1 MIAVVLLAAALGD
14 GATPLVVRP
23 MAAPKPAL
31 RYQLLPEV
39 REMNAGNAVQWYLR
53 CFAEQRN
60 FFFGKQGV
68 EERARYRGMT
78 LPELAK
84 EQLRN
89 YGGSALTQ
97 ADWAARLTTADWDPE
112 PRAPELPAFRVLAQ
126 SLQVRFRGEVAR
138 QDFDNAIRTA
148 KTMLGFARHL
158 SENPNLEANRLG
170 LEVAELA
177 LDTLEEFL
185 QQPGAPN
192 LYWALTDLPSPL
204 VPLRKGFQGER
215 VQVDLELAV
224 LLADEAMSDD
234 ELEQFVSR
242 LSGRIGSLREQAGR
256 SPKNVRT
263 AIKARV
269 DDRERVAR
277 IRNRLLSEAPSA
289 GVLDK
294 LAAIKFLSF
303 SPLQLILLD
312 ERTDFESR
320 RDESLKLL
328 GFAPW
333 QLDAMKLQT
342 DRGDGIF
349 ADFLPRVP
357 DQVRIQARVDQR
369 IALLRWVESIR
380 LHAASHDGKPPQTP
394 SEIAMPL
401 PVDPFTGKPFGY
413 ALEGAVVIISGS
425 GKSYSITVK

>member
-1 MIAVVLLAAALGD
+1 MIAVVLFAAALGD

-68 EERARYRGMT
+68 EERTRYRGMT

-97 ADWAARLTTADWDPE
+97 ADWAARLTTADWDPD
-112 PRAPELPAFRVLAQ
+112 PRAPELPAFRILAQ
-126 SLQVRFRGEVAR
+126 SLQVRFRGAVAR

-148 KTMLGFARHL
+148 KTMFGFARHL

-177 LDTLEEFL
+177 LDTLEEFI

-215 VQVDLELAV
+215 AQMDLELAV
-224 LLADEAMSDD
+224 IRADEAMSDG

-269 DDRERVAR
+269 DDRERIAR

-294 LAAIKFLSF
+294 LAALKFLSY

-312 ERTDFESR
+312 EHTEFESR

-328 GFAPW
+328 GLAPW
-333 QLDAMKLQT
+333 QIDAMKVQA

-357 DQVRIQARVDQR
+357 DQVRIQTRVEQR
-369 IALLRWVESIR
+369 IALLRWVEAIR

-394 SEIAMPL
+394 SEIVVPL

-413 ALEGAVVIISGS
+413 ALEGASVKLIGS